1 MSITALLI
9 IFSIICVLITYIIY
23 LFNKFTSEK
32 KEEEII
38 PVENYDL
45 IKSSKPKT
53 KKVTKSKTK
62 K

>member
-1 MSITALLI
+1 MATVLI
-9 IFSIICVLITYIIY
+9 IIFCSAVVALGISYTIKY
-23 LFNKFTSEK
+23 LSYS
-32 KEEEII
+32 EEEERT

-45 IKSSKPKT
+45 INPKKVNT

>member
-1 MSITALLI
+1 MATVLI
-9 IFSIICVLITYIIY
+9 IIFCSALAALGANYAIKHFSY
-23 LFNKFTSEK
+23 S
-32 KEEEII
+32 EEEERT

-45 IKSSKPKT
+45 INPMKTKT

>member
-1 MSITALLI
+1 MTTVLI
-9 IFSIICVLITYIIY
+9 IIFCSAVVALGISYTIKY
-23 LFNKFTSEK
+23 LSYS
-32 KEEEII
+32 EEEERT

-45 IKSSKPKT
+45 INPKKANT

>member
-1 MSITALLI
+1 MTTVFLI
-9 IFSIICVLITYIIY
+9 IALSVIVSLGIIKLVKYVSY
-23 LFNKFTSEK
+23 SEK
-32 KEEEII
+32 EKEIV

-45 IKSSKPKT
+45 VKPTKSKT

>member
-1 MSITALLI
+1 MN
-9 IFSIICVLITYIIY
+9 FSY
-23 LFNKFTSEK
+23 S
-32 KEEEII
+32 EEEERI

-45 IKSSKPKT
+45 INPKKAKT

>member
-1 MSITALLI
+1 MTTVLLI
-9 IFSIICVLITYIIY
+9 IASCAFVAVGLSRLVAY
-23 LFNKFTSEK
+23 LSYSD
-32 KEEEII
+32 KEEERT

-45 IKSSKPKT
+45 VNPKKSKT

>member
-1 MSITALLI
+1 MATVLI
-9 IFSIICVLITYIIY
+9 IIFCSAVVALGISYTIKY
-23 LFNKFTSEK
+23 LSYS
-32 KEEEII
+32 EEEERI

-45 IKSSKPKT
+45 INPRKSKT

>member
-1 MSITALLI
+1 MTTLLLI
-9 IFSIICVLITYIIY
+9 IAACAFIAVGLLRLITYLSY
-23 LFNKFTSEK
+23 S
-32 KEEEII
+32 EEEERT

-45 IKSSKPKT
+45 INPVKSKT

>member
-1 MSITALLI
+1 MITLLVI
-9 IFSIICVLITYIIY
+9 ISVTTLASLGITQLLKY
-23 LFNKFTSEK
+23 LSYSEK
-32 KEEEII
+32 EEDRV

-45 IKSSKPKT
+45 IKSKP

>member
-1 MSITALLI
+1 MATVLI
-9 IFSIICVLITYIIY
+9 IIFCCAVVAQGISYTIKY
-23 LFNKFTSEK
+23 LSYS
-32 KEEEII
+32 EEEERT

-45 IKSSKPKT
+45 INPKKANT

>member
-1 MSITALLI
+1 MATVLI
-9 IFSIICVLITYIIY
+9 IIFFSALVALGANYAIKHFSY
-23 LFNKFTSEK
+23 S
-32 KEEEII
+32 EEEERT

-45 IKSSKPKT
+45 INPVKSKT

>member
-1 MSITALLI
+1 MTTVFLI
-9 IFSIICVLITYIIY
+9 IALSVVVSLGIIKLVKYVSY
-23 LFNKFTSEK
+23 SE

-45 IKSSKPKT
+45 VKPTKSKT

>member
-1 MSITALLI
+1 MATVLI
-9 IFSIICVLITYIIY
+9 IIFCSAVVALGISYTIKY
-23 LFNKFTSEK
+23 LSYS
-32 KEEEII
+32 EEEERT

-45 IKSSKPKT
+45 INPKKANT

>member
-1 MSITALLI
+1 MATVLI
-9 IFSIICVLITYIIY
+9 IIFCSAVVALGISYTIKY
-23 LFNKFTSEK
+23 LSYS
-32 KEEEII
+32 EEEERT

-45 IKSSKPKT
+45 INPKKAKT

>member
-1 MSITALLI
+1 MTTLLLVIVLSVVISIAVIKL
-9 IFSIICVLITYIIY
+9 VKYISY
-23 LFNKFTSEK
+23 SE

-45 IKSSKPKT
+45 VKPTKSKP